1 MTPLSSVPSCLEDFI
16 GVRCLTTNPKS
27 GLWINDLPGINLGY
41 AADIV
46 DRGGSSGLLFL
57 KEKID
62 YATKLVIEE
71 IVGMSTQF
79 FRVNSLVDQIE
90 VGVFKS
96 GYVTYT
102 GWRGVKIKTGKA
114 RLLKIK
120 INSIKIQT
128 NNPSTSISFKIVDGI
143 NTTTFSVTTD
153 AAGYAEY
160 QPQYFSNNPEVYVLF
175 DNTGI
180 SVLKTDVKAGCG
192 CSTKTSK
199 YMTANGWDAATNRVI
214 NTTSGLVVDS
224 TAECSYNEFACIIS
238 SKLAFP
244 ILFRAGL
251 EIVKEAMTTDR
262 LNSITLL
269 DEDKVTFLLA
279 DFNRDYEK
287 YMKMAIDSMPELMK
301 RVDDCC
307 IVCSQSRYTIGRP

>member
-27 GLWINDLPGINLGY
+27 GLWINDLPGLNLGY

-46 DRGGSSGLLFL
+46 DRGGSSGLEFL

-79 FRVNSLVDQIE
+79 FRVSSLVDQIE

-96 GYVTYT
+96 GYVSNT
-102 GWRGVKIKTGKA
+102 GWRGVKIKTGRA
-114 RLLKIK
+114 RLLKVK
-120 INSIKIQT
+120 LNLIKIQT
-128 NNPSTSISFKIVDGI
+128 NNPLTPVNFKIVDGI
-143 NTTTFSVTTD
+143 TTTTFTITTD
-153 AAGYAEY
+153 GTGYAEY
-160 QPQYFSNNPEVYVLF
+160 QPQYFSSNPEVYVLF
-175 DNTGI
+175 DNTGL
-180 SVLKTDVKAGCG
+180 STLKTDVKAGCG

-199 YMTANGWDAATNRVI
+199 YLTANGWDQGLNKTL
-214 NTTSGLVVDS
+214 NTTSGLIVDA

-251 EIVKEAMTTDR
+251 EIAKAAMTTDR

-269 DEDKVTFLLA
+269 DDDKVAFLLA
-279 DFNRDYEK
+279 DFNKDYEK
-287 YMKMAIDSMPELMK
+287 YMKMAVDSMPELMK